1 MYDRQPAE
9 HDPLPFAVPPWRLAE
24 DGRLLSPSGAFV
36 ARLDLDTGA
45 ILMYDKR
52 ERRELA
58 FTLIDWW
65 ALLQELLAKRKGDE
79 ESHESTSRN
88 L

>member
-1 MYDRQPAE
+1 MEDK
-9 HDPLPFAVPPWRLAE
+9 PLPFTVPLWRLAE

-58 FTLIDWW
+58 FTLADWW
-65 ALLQELLAKRKGDE
+65 ALFQELLKAKRRE
-79 ESHESTSRN
+79 P
-88 L
+88 